1 MAGCELCCVQKAV
14 KLLLLLLLMSAT
26 RSGAE
31 LVEEDPL
38 SLTYHNGPL
47 LTTSSPLDVHLIWYG
62 NFSAVQRSVVADFVQ
77 SLGADVAANGAQQPS
92 VSAWWT
98 TTRGYTEASNEAP
111 VAATRLAEQR
121 LDEAY
126 SRGKALQ
133 RSDVAALV
141 EAAVH
146 SEALPGSTTAAAAV
160 YLVLTSEDVVVERFC
175 ISSCGFHATVAN
187 GDKLQPY
194 AWVGNAESQCPGQ
207 CAWPFHQP
215 LYGPQ
220 TTPLVAPN
228 GDVGIDGMII
238 NIATVLAGSVT
249 NPFNTGYFQGDATA
263 PLEAVSACP
272 GIYGKGAYPGFPG
285 QLPVDS
291 VTGASYN
298 AHGINGRKFLLPA
311 IWDPASRS
319 CKTIL

>member
-1 MAGCELCCVQKAV
+1 MAGYERSCVQMAV
-14 KLLLLLLLMSAT
+14 KLLLLLLLMCAT
-26 RSGAE
+26 RPGAE
-31 LVEEDPL
+31 LVEEEPL
-38 SLTYHNGPL
+38 SLTYHKGPL

-77 SLGADVAANGAQQPS
+77 SLGAVGAQQPS

-98 TTRGYTEASNEAP
+98 TTRGYTDASNEAT
-111 VAATRLAEQR
+111 VAATRLGEQR

-126 SRGKALQ
+126 SRGKALK

-146 SEALPGSTTAAAAV
+146 SGALPGSTAAAA

-175 ISSCGFHATVAN
+175 TSSCGFHATVAR

-220 TTPLVAPN
+220 TPPLVAPN
-228 GDVGIDGMII
+228 GDVGIDGMIV

-319 CKTIL
+319 CKTLL